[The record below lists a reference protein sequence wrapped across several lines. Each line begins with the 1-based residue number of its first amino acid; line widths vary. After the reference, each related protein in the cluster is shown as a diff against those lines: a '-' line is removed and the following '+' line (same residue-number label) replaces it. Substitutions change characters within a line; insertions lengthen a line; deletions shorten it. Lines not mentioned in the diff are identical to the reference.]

1 MALVTAKEIAKA
13 LNLHQLGFL
22 GQGVAWL
29 IFRLLG
35 FKKLNNIYKKN
46 QKKTG
51 IHFLKDVLEDCNIQF
66 TIPEQELKRIPKKG
80 AFIIISNHPL
90 GGVDG
95 LLLLK
100 LALQQRADFKI
111 IANFLLL
118 KIAPLKNY
126 IFPVNPFETR
136 KNIIS
141 SVTGIKNALLHL
153 KEGKP
158 LGVFPAGEVSTI
170 QKEKLVLDK
179 PWDEGALRFIKK
191 AKVPVIP
198 IYFHTKNSTLFYV
211 LSKISGTLRT
221 AKLPSELKSNVPKL
235 VKIRIGKPITVAD
248 QNECTD
254 TTSFGCFLRKKT
266 YLLANPFL
274 KKQKL
279 IPIPKISN
287 TIKKTT
293 EITRQKEITLL
304 LQEITSLREA
314 KKQLFTSKNYEVYF
328 AAAKEIPTLLHEIGR
343 LREITFRTIGEGTNA
358 ATDLDKYDNYYHHL
372 FLWDHTKNLVV
383 GAYRIGLGKEI
394 FKKYGSNG
402 FYIQTLF
409 TIDAALNTMMQSSIE
424 MGRAFVIQEYQ
435 KKPMP
440 LFLLWKGIVHLT
452 LRFSEYEYLI
462 GSVSISNTFSDFTK
476 SLMIEFMRSH
486 YYDSYLAQYIRPKK
500 AYKVKL
506 KDVDKDFVFD
516 ISNGNLQKFDKIID
530 EIEPGT
536 LRIPVL
542 LKKYI
547 KQNARL
553 LGFNIDPKFNNALDA
568 LMYINIRDIPESTV
582 KPVIEEFQKTLK
594 IKKET

>member
-1 MALVTAKEIAKA
+1 MALVTAKEISKA

-22 GQGVAWL
+22 GRGIGWL
-29 IFRLLG
+29 IFQLLG
-35 FKKLNNIYKKN
+35 FKTLNNIYKKN

-51 IHFLKDVLEDCNIQF
+51 INFLEDVLKDCNIEF
-66 TIPEQELKRIPKKG
+66 ILPKEELKRIPKKG

-111 IANFLLL
+111 IANFLLQ
-118 KIAPLKNY
+118 KITPLKNY

-136 KNIIS
+136 KNIAS

-153 KEGKP
+153 KKGKP
-158 LGVFPAGEVSTI
+158 LGIFPAGEVSTI

-179 PWDEGALRFIKK
+179 PWEEGAIRFIKK

-221 AKLPSELKSNVPKL
+221 VKLPSELTSNHPKL
-235 VKIRIGKPITVAD
+235 VKIRVGKPITVAD
-248 QNECTD
+248 QNEFTD

-266 YLLANPFL
+266 YLLANPFQ

-287 TIKKTT
+287 TIKKTIT
-293 EITRQKEITLL
+293 EVTSQKEITLL
-304 LQEITSLREA
+304 LQEITSLRKA
-314 KKQLFTSKNYEVYF
+314 KKQLFATKNYEVYF

-343 LREITFRTIGEGTNA
+343 LREITFRAIGEGTNA

-372 FLWDHTKNLVV
+372 LLWDRTKNLVV

-394 FKKYGSNG
+394 FKQHGSNG

-409 TIDAALNTMMQSSIE
+409 KIYATLNTMMQSSIE
-424 MGRAFVIQEYQ
+424 MGRAFVIKEYQ
-435 KKPMP
+435 RKPMP

-452 LRFSEYEYLI
+452 LKFSEYDYLI
-462 GSVSISNTFSDFTK
+462 GGVSISNTFSDFTT

-486 YYDSYLAQYIRPKK
+486 YYDPYLAQHIRPKK
-500 AYKVKL
+500 AYKTTL
-506 KDVDKDFVFD
+506 KDKDKDFVFD
-516 ISNGNLQKFDKIID
+516 LSKGNLQKFDKIID

-536 LRIPVL
+536 LRMPVL

-547 KQNARL
+547 QQNARL
-553 LGFNIDPKFNNALDA
+553 LGFNVDPKFNNAVDA
-568 LMYINIRDIPESTV
+568 LMYINVRDIPESTV
-582 KPVIEEFQKTLK
+582 QPVMQEFKKNLK
-594 IKKET
+594 I

>member
-1 MALVTAKEIAKA
+1 MALVTAKEISKA

-22 GQGVAWL
+22 GQGIGWL
-29 IFRLLG
+29 IFQLLG
-35 FKKLNNIYKKN
+35 FKTLNNIYKKN

-51 IHFLKDVLEDCNIQF
+51 INFLEDVLKDCNIEF
-66 TIPEQELKRIPKKG
+66 ILPKEELKRIPKKG

-111 IANFLLL
+111 IANFLLQ
-118 KIAPLKNY
+118 KITPLKNY

-136 KNIIS
+136 KNIASNVI
-141 SVTGIKNALLHL
+141 GIKNALLHL
-153 KEGKP
+153 KKGKP
-158 LGVFPAGEVSTI
+158 LGIFPAGEVSTI

-179 PWDEGALRFIKK
+179 PWEEGAIRFIKK

-221 AKLPSELKSNVPKL
+221 AKLPSELTSNHPKL
-235 VKIRIGKPITVAD
+235 IKIRVGKPITVAD
-248 QNECTD
+248 QNEYTD

-279 IPIPKISN
+279 IPIPKIPN
-287 TIKKTT
+287 TIKKTIT
-293 EITRQKEITLL
+293 EVTSQKEITLL
-304 LQEITSLREA
+304 LQEITSLRKA
-314 KKQLFTSKNYEVYF
+314 KKQLFANKNYELYF

-343 LREITFRTIGEGTNA
+343 LREITFRAIGEGTNA

-372 FLWDHTKNLVV
+372 FLWDRTKNLVV

-394 FKKYGSNG
+394 FKQHGSNG

-409 TIDAALNTMMQSSIE
+409 KIDAALNTMMQSSIE
-424 MGRAFVIQEYQ
+424 MGRAFVIKEYQ
-435 KKPMP
+435 QKPMP

-452 LRFSEYEYLI
+452 LKFSEYDYLI
-462 GSVSISNTFSDFTK
+462 GGVSISNTFSDFTT
-476 SLMIEFMRSH
+476 SLMIEFIRSH
-486 YYDSYLAQYIRPKK
+486 YYDPYLAQHIRPKK
-500 AYKVKL
+500 PYKTTL
-506 KDVDKDFVFD
+506 KDIDKDFVFD
-516 ISNGNLQKFDKIID
+516 SSKGNLQKFDKIID

-536 LRIPVL
+536 LRMPVL

-547 KQNARL
+547 QQNARL
-553 LGFNIDPKFNNALDA
+553 LGFNVDPKFNNAVDA
-568 LMYINIRDIPESTV
+568 LMYINVGDIPESTV
-582 KPVIEEFQKTLK
+582 KPVMQEFKKNLK
-594 IKKET
+594 I